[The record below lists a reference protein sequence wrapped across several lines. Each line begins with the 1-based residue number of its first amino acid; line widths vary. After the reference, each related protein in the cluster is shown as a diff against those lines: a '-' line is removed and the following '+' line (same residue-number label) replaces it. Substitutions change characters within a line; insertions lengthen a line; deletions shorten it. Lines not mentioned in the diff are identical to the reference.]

1 VEQSPNIVYC
11 GPVPNQHILPALRWL
26 VGFEGRKRW
35 FLVGS
40 DYVFPAIA
48 NSIIR
53 DEAKQRGCT
62 VVGESYVTL
71 GSLDVEGLVKAI
83 AKERPDVI
91 VNTINGDT
99 NVAFFRALRHAGIH
113 AKDVPTLSFSISED
127 ELDQL
132 GRDAIAGNYVAA
144 NYFQTFDSATNQDF
158 VNRFRKRY
166 GSERTMSSA
175 MQTAYNAVH
184 LWSRAVQAAGRED
197 ASAVRTAIRG
207 QQFDAPQGPI
217 RIDPDTL
224 HTIQNARVGKVNPA
238 GQLDEVYRSPQP
250 ILPEPFP
257 SSRTQAEWT
266 RFADEL
272 HKRWGGRWSNPGS

>member
-1 VEQSPNIVYC
+1 
-11 GPVPNQHILPALRWL
+11 
-26 VGFEGRKRW
+26 
-35 FLVGS
+35 
-40 DYVFPAIA
+40 
-48 NSIIR
+48 
-53 DEAKQRGCT
+53 
-62 VVGESYVTL
+62 
-71 GSLDVEGLVKAI
+71 
-83 AKERPDVI
+83 
-91 VNTINGDT
+91 
-99 NVAFFRALRHAGIH
+99 
-113 AKDVPTLSFSISED
+113 
-127 ELDQL
+127 
-132 GRDAIAGNYVAA
+132 
-144 NYFQTFDSATNQDF
+144 
-158 VNRFRKRY
+158 
-166 GSERTMSSA
+166 